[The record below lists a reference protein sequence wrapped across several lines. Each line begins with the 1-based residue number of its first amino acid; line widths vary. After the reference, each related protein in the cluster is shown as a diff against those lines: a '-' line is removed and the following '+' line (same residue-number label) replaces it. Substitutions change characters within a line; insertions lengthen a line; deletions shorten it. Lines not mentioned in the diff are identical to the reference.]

1 MFNFIQRHKGVAYD
15 NHKWKKLNG
24 GATGGAE
31 TTLNILEN
39 IKKQFI
45 IKQECVD
52 YNSITPNTIN
62 NCK

>member
-1 MFNFIQRHKGVAYD
+1 MVEQ
-15 NHKWKKLNG
+15 
-24 GATGGAE
+24 TGGAE

-39 IKKQFI
+39 VKKQFI
-45 IKQECVD
+45 IKQEYVD